1 MSGLNPFDSVSQE
14 VSLPGLTT
22 GGVSQKP
29 SPDEYQYRIGYYQIG
44 GENGFDS
51 QAELEALMTRS
62 IRPDGGVLIVERKDS
77 ISPST
82 GTYTIV
88 VTYLERRLNA

>member
-1 MSGLNPFDSVSQE
+1 MSGLNPFDETSNE
-14 VSLPGLTT
+14 ITTPGMTT

-51 QAELEALMTRS
+51 QAELEALLTRS
-62 IRPDGGVLIVERKDS
+62 IRPDAGVIIVERKDS
-77 ISPST
+77 ISPAT
-82 GTYTIV
+82 GTYTVV
-88 VTYLERRLNA
+88 VTYMERRLNA

>member
-29 SPDEYQYRIGYYQIG
+29 NPDEFQYRIGYFQLG
-44 GENGFDS
+44 GEHGFDA
-51 QAELEALMTRS
+51 QAELESLLTRS
-62 IRPDGGVLIVERKDS
+62 VRPDGGVMIVERKDS
-77 ISPST
+77 ISPAT
-82 GTYTIV
+82 GTYTVV

>member
-29 SPDEYQYRIGYYQIG
+29 NPDEFQYRIGYFQLG
-44 GENGFDS
+44 GEHGFDA
-51 QAELEALMTRS
+51 QAELEALLTRS
-62 IRPDGGVLIVERKDS
+62 VRPDGGVMIVERKDS
-77 ISPST
+77 ISPAT